1 MSIEANIKASFRDVK
16 LEMISIKSQILQL
29 AEDQKEL
36 RDMVLEV
43 HGNHIHD
50 KIKKL
55 KKKSSGKKKVKKAK
69 VVKAKKTGS
78 KKRK

>member
-16 LEMISIKSQILQL
+16 LEMISIKTQILQL
-29 AEDQKEL
+29 AEDQKQL

-43 HGNHIHD
+43 HGNHVHD

-55 KKKSSGKKKVKKAK
+55 KKKSSGKKKVKKK
-69 VVKAKKTGS
+69 SVMK